1 MIPRQS
7 DGAQSVSISPV
18 SDLVLDVVQAADPA
32 KVLEAQAKLKVNKAQ
47 TEAVQLASAGKGFDA
62 SVGRV
67 GDARSMKISSTDDK
81 NDKTVQTYRNFEA
94 MVLQNFVQSMMP
106 KDAEDVYGK
115 GTTGDYW
122 KDMMAE
128 QIAKEISAGGGIG
141 IADHM
146 LKDKT
151 KAGSAQDDLASLG
164 STNPITADSG
174 NGSVN
179 RLLHQAQMKAFD
191 SILPGDHTTEQ
202 K

>member
-1 MIPRQS
+1 M
-7 DGAQSVSISPV
+7 SISPV
-18 SDLVLDVVQAADPA
+18 SDLVMDVVQAADPA
-32 KVLEAQAKLKVNKAQ
+32 KVMEAQAKLKITKAQ

-62 SVGRV
+62 TIGQVH
-67 GDARSMKISSTDDK
+67 DFRSLKTTGSADK

-106 KDAEDVYGK
+106 KDAEDVYGQ

-122 KDMMAE
+122 KGMMAE

-146 LKDKT
+146 LKDKV
-151 KAGSAQDDLASLG
+151 KASSAKDDMMTLSSADPLNISTGTGSAD
-164 STNPITADSG
+164 
-174 NGSVN
+174 
-179 RLLHQAQMKAFD
+179 RLIQQTQMKALD
-191 SILPGDHTTEQ
+191 GILPGEHSTEQ